1 MKQISTYLRA
11 FFSLGWLGLVILLMA
26 LAVSLGA
33 FSQTSDPFDAAVER
47 MSVLSELESEIAL
60 DLAEKQ
66 VQESLEFFSLSYGLP
81 SSGAL
86 EKAGLA
92 EARISETLAGL
103 EQTESFLGG
112 EEFYSSD
119 LTSKVQ
125 NFNQARTTHR
135 EDFEYTVNF
144 ADELEEEDIL
154 DAVYTLEE
162 SNENLTFL
170 LRGIIT
176 TVDQD
181 RQTAL
186 ADFPDD
192 ITGSIIIIVLALVV
206 TFILALFGYQAIA
219 SAVRPL
225 IHLQNTLTTI
235 GGDVYRPGATPATGA
250 SSQLAKALDALAQAE
265 QARNQAAKQEI
276 EKLRQE
282 LYESRRRRLRI
293 YQPGKKTE

>member
-33 FSQTSDPFDAAVER
+33 FSQSSDPFNAAVER
-47 MSVLSELESEIAL
+47 MSVLGELESEVAL

-81 SSGAL
+81 SLGAV

-103 EQTESFLGG
+103 EQAESFVGS
-112 EEFYSSD
+112 EEFYRSNRT
-119 LTSKVQ
+119 LQ
-125 NFNQARTTHR
+125 LQEFNQFRTTHR
-135 EDFEYTVNF
+135 EDFEYATSF
-144 ADELEEEDIL
+144 ANELSDEDFF
-154 DAVYTLEE
+154 DAIYTLEE
-162 SNENLTFL
+162 GNEMLAFQ
-170 LRGIIT
+170 LRDIVT
-176 TVDQD
+176 TVEQD
-181 RQTAL
+181 RQLAL
-186 ADFPDD
+186 ADFADD
-192 ITGSIIIIVLALVV
+192 ITNSILIIVFALVV

-225 IHLQNTLTTI
+225 IHLQNTITTI
-235 GGDVYRPGATPATGA
+235 GGDVYRPGKTSAAGA
-250 SSQLAKALDALAQAE
+250 SSQLAKALDSLAQAE

-282 LYESRRRRLRI
+282 LYESRRRRLRV